1 MLSKRKIRKMVKEE
15 LETPP
20 DFKEFCNK
28 CGIEFTASAAKPK
41 RRIWI
46 PFASAGAVATVAVC
60 ACIPLMLPASGGS
73 LPPRYEEADVYRTN
87 VSDEYFMSL
96 PGIVMFD
103 LQYADDYS
111 IIKNVKTLKNDVN
124 LGYEIRDIEYNFTDN
139 SVNYSYDFEY
149 SVYSYGKFDFKSIEN
164 YLNAESRFE
173 FNEITFEYRIM
184 DLASAHAACIKFDS
198 GKYEYFIELKGCE
211 GITEINN
218 ESVQTFLETAFGD

>member
-73 LPPRYEEADVYRTN
+73 LPPRYGEADVYRTN

-96 PGIVMFD
+96 PGVVLFD

-124 LGYEIRDIEYNFTDN
+124 LGYEISNIEYNFTDN

-149 SVYSYGKFDFKSIEN
+149 AAYTYEKFDFQNREYYSS
-164 YLNAESRFE
+164 LDTQFE
-173 FNEITFEYRIM
+173 LNEISFEYKIT
-184 DLASAHAACIKFDS
+184 DILAARVACIKFKRDKFNYYILLN
-198 GKYEYFIELKGCE
+198 GYD

-218 ESVQTFLETAFGD
+218 ESVQTFLEMAFGD